1 MMFVSNSDSKLSKLI
16 QVIFA
21 ISAVVGLVVQLLS
34 ILALTKSRIGK
45 LVRKNVINAMYD
57 TFDESIDEAA
67 IRAPQW
73 MAKLEKLGNLD
84 Q

>member
-1 MMFVSNSDSKLSKLI
+1 MMLINSDSNSKLTKIVSIVFAVSAIIGLFI
-16 QVIFA
+16 QIA
-21 ISAVVGLVVQLLS
+21 SLL
-34 ILALTKSRIGK
+34 AMTRTKIGK

-67 IRAPQW
+67 TRAPGW
-73 MAKLEKLGNLD
+73 MEKLSKLD

>member
-1 MMFVSNSDSKLSKLI
+1 MFIISDNNSKVSKLI
-16 QVIFA
+16 AVVFA
-21 ISAVVGLVVQLLS
+21 ISAVIGLFVQVLS
-34 ILALTKSRIGK
+34 LLALTKSRIGK

-67 IRAPQW
+67 SRMPAW
-73 MAKLEKLGNLD
+73 MKKLNSIE